1 MNYSV
6 YKLMS
11 NSERPQ
17 VCPEGTTTVK
27 LSDTWQIIA
36 VSVKGMCNQIHAG
49 EHRTQMV
56 LPLGKFQREGTGLMG
71 LEGSVKW
78 LVTV

>member
-1 MNYSV
+1 
-6 YKLMS
+6 
-11 NSERPQ
+11 
-17 VCPEGTTTVK
+17 
-27 LSDTWQIIA
+27 
-36 VSVKGMCNQIHAG
+36 MCNQIHAG